1 MKASIDGLLAA
12 LAHSSAAAG
21 VLVLLVLALQALFR
35 PLLSP
40 RWQCA
45 LWLIVI
51 ARLLPF
57 SLSSDASLFNLLP
70 RWQAFAYSEPPSAAT
85 PAKVPAS
92 SPLLQISAATSGPTA
107 SPTPAPTDAPA
118 LTAEH
123 VPSVSRVFWT
133 WSTVVFFC
141 WFAGAAALGGY
152 VVIAS
157 VSLARSLKRLPP
169 LKDPEVLARLEDCC
183 RQLGLRRAPGLIV
196 SESVRT
202 PALHGLL
209 RPRVLLPLDFT
220 TRYSAE
226 EQRFVFLHELAH
238 VQRRDL
244 WLNWLVTALQVIH
257 WFNPL
262 VWFGFAR
269 WRADR
274 EIACDAAALE
284 AAGGE
289 SRRAYGR
296 TMLRVLQTSSIVP
309 PHPGLVG
316 IMADQRQLRRRLQ
329 MIATFTP
336 AQRPI
341 AATALF
347 ALLAVAGLTDA
358 QVAPALAP
366 SGANA
371 SDAVQAPPPPTS
383 PPAGPYVLF
392 LIDGSASLAE
402 DVDAVAPSD
411 GETPTDYRERGRT
424 FPAPTDT
431 GRPVGP
437 KSKWHLAASL
447 LEDQL
452 GRLPVETDFHVAVFF
467 DDQTAMVGGRSD
479 PHDRSAIPDALARFR
494 QVIPR
499 GAANLE
505 TAFGY
510 VADTLAASRPE
521 RIVLLTDGLPTKS
534 LSSSDAGEV
543 TEAQRVAS
551 FQAATKKLPPRIP
564 VHIVLLPRPPGDPT
578 AVGHFWMLAHAT
590 GGGLTAPANRAR
602 APRTHLAFVI
612 DTSGSMRS
620 PNRGDLWPAAIR
632 ALEAALD
639 LHPQLVGLQL
649 LDGDGRFILGRR
661 GMGAS
666 AWHAVTPELREQIR
680 RVLATYN
687 QDTVS
692 SPAPGI
698 YNAMR
703 FLHDRDAPEVH
714 MGIYVLGDEFNASDP
729 AGVVLDR
736 LDALNPRDVHGRRA
750 VTINAIGFPTAIRYR
765 FSMVNTGV
773 RFANLMRLI
782 AQAHDGEFTALADL

>member
-1 MKASIDGLLAA
+1 VSASIDGLLTA
-12 LAHSSAAAG
+12 LAHSSAAAA

-51 ARLLPF
+51 ARLVPF
-57 SLSSDASLFNLLP
+57 SLSSEASLFNLLP
-70 RWQAFAYSEPPSAAT
+70 RWEADAHSEAKSAA
-85 PAKVPAS
+85 AQAPAS
-92 SPLLQISAATSGPTA
+92 FPVLLISPAASAPTTR
-107 SPTPAPTDAPA
+107 SPSAPTDAPELPA
-118 LTAEH
+118 KQGA
-123 VPSVSRVFWT
+123 SDSGAFWT
-133 WSTVVFFC
+133 WSTVLFFG
-141 WFAGAAALGGY
+141 WFVGAAALGSY
-152 VVIAS
+152 VVVAS
-157 VSLARSLKRLPP
+157 VSLSRSIKHLPS
-169 LKDPEVLARLEDCC
+169 LEDPEVLARLEDCC
-183 RQLGLRRAPGLIV
+183 RQVGLRRAPGLSV
-196 SESVRT
+196 SESVGT

-209 RPRVLLPLDFT
+209 RPRVLLPADFAA
-220 TRYSAE
+220 RYSAE

-244 WLNWLVTALQVIH
+244 WLNWLVTGLQVIH

-262 VWFGFAR
+262 VWYGLAR

-284 AAGGE
+284 AAGSE

-296 TMLRVLQTSSIVP
+296 TMLRLLQASSITP
-309 PHPGLVG
+309 PRPGLVG
-316 IMADQRQLRRRLQ
+316 IMEDQRQLRRRLK
-329 MIATFTP
+329 MIAAFTP
-336 AQRPI
+336 ARRPF
-341 AATALF
+341 AAAAPF
-347 ALLAVAGLTDA
+347 ALLAFAGLTDA
-358 QVAPALAP
+358 QVAPATSPSRANTSVAAP
-366 SGANA
+366 APT
-371 SDAVQAPPPPTS
+371 PPPQS
-383 PPAGPYVLF
+383 PAGPHVLF

-411 GETPTDYRERGRT
+411 GETTTDYRERSRT
-424 FPAPTDT
+424 FPAPAPTAP

-452 GRLPVETDFHVAVFF
+452 NRLPVETDFHVAVFF
-467 DDQTAMVGGRSD
+467 DHQTASVGGRSD
-479 PHDRSAIPDALARFR
+479 PNDRSAIPDALARFR
-494 QVIPR
+494 QVVPR

-510 VADTLAASRPE
+510 VADTLSTSRPE
-521 RIVLLTDGLPTKS
+521 RIVLLTDGLPTQS
-534 LSSSDAGEV
+534 LSLPDAGAA

-551 FQAATKKLPPRIP
+551 FQAGTKKLPPRIP

-578 AVGHFWMLAHAT
+578 AVGHFWQLAHAT
-590 GGGLTAPANRAR
+590 GGGLTVPANPAR

-612 DTSGSMRS
+612 DTSGSMRN
-620 PNRGDLWPAAIR
+620 PDRGALWPAAIR
-632 ALEAALD
+632 ALDAALD

-661 GMGAS
+661 GTGAS
-666 AWHAVTPELREQIR
+666 AWLAVTPKLREQIR
-680 RVLATYN
+680 RVLATYD

-703 FLHDRDAPEVH
+703 FLHDRDAPDLQ
-714 MGIYVLGDEFNASDP
+714 MGIFVLGDEFNAAEP

-750 VTINAIGFPTAIRYR
+750 VTINAIGFPTTIRYR
-765 FSMVNTGV
+765 FSMGNTGV

-782 AQAHDGEFTALADL
+782 VQAHDGEFTALADL